1 MIHFL
6 GVGPKETDWLPN
18 EALEFKQLI
27 ENRKL
32 KCKTIEMSDE
42 NFELIEPETVVEIEL
57 FFVENSDDENSE
69 NKLSGSVSEFLIE
82 KQLAIKK

>member
-1 MIHFL
+1 MFL
-6 GVGPKETDWLPN
+6 GVGPKETDWLPD

-32 KCKTIEMSDE
+32 KCKTIDQADE
-42 NFELIEPETVVEIEL
+42 NLELIEPETVVEIEL
-57 FFVENSDDENSE
+57 FFVENNSDNNTENE
-69 NKLSGSVSEFLIE
+69 LSGSVSEFLIE